1 MKHIAIVVILI
12 TTIFCFSAY
21 SQGSKATEFK
31 VSRGKTVSG
40 FSFSRNGA
48 LTYNKKRF
56 SPSVTVR
63 IDVTEFAI
71 SMLTQK
77 KWAGAIAVDGDGQ
90 NQSFFLDTAKMT
102 ATPMQERGE
111 WNAAQKIYWSP
122 SQRYMVALCAY
133 EGNSFVRID
142 TKTKSVRHT
151 FLSKPDESEA
161 TMWRIDNE
169 PRWSGNKDILVFNV
183 AEYCNPYDGYCG
195 ENSRNVNKVLAR
207 YKVNLNITTLRIS
220 YSKL

>member
-1 MKHIAIVVILI
+1 MLI

-21 SQGSKATEFK
+21 SQGNKATEFT

-40 FSFSRNGA
+40 FSFSRSGV

-56 SPSVTVR
+56 SPSVIVGKE
-63 IDVTEFAI
+63 ITEFKI
-71 SMLTQK
+71 SKLTQK
-77 KWAGAIAVDGDGQ
+77 KWAGAIAVHENGL

-102 ATPMQERGE
+102 ATPLLANSEG
-111 WNAAQKIYWSP
+111 WNAAKKIYWSP
-122 SQRYMVALCAY
+122 SLKYMVVYCAY
-133 EGNSFVRID
+133 EGHSFVRID
-142 TKTKSVRHT
+142 TKTKSMRDT
-151 FLSKPDESEA
+151 FIDKPGGSEA
-161 TMWRIDNE
+161 TMWRIDTE

-183 AEYCNPYDGYCG
+183 DEICNFYDYDCG
-195 ENSRNVNKVLAR
+195 EDKVLAR